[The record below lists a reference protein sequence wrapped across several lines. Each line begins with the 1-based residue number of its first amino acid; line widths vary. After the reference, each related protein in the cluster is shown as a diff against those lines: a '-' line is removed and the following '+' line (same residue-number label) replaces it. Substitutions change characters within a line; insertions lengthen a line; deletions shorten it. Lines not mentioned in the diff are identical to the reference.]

1 MYRATDV
8 YVDKHK
14 YDLDSAGFETFYI
27 NALAPGHLCLNIYL
41 PNKKEDNN
49 NMIYFAFALLD
60 LSQVISDFL

>member
-27 NALAPGHLCLNIYL
+27 NALAPVHLSLNIYIQ
-41 PNKKEDNN
+41 NKKDNN
-49 NMIYFAFALLD
+49 NMISCFAFALLD
-60 LSQVISDFL
+60 LSPVISDFL